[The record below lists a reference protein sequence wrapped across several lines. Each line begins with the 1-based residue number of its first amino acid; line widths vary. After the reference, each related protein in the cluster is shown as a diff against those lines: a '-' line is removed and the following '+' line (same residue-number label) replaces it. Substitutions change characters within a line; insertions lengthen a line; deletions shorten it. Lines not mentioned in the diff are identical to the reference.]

1 MSSFTVIDLSQL
13 PAPLVVEDIDYET
26 LLKEY
31 YSQFLAKNP
40 NYDGLVESDP
50 AIILLQAIA
59 YREMMLRHRIN
70 EAAKANLLAYA
81 TGSDLDQKVAGYGV
95 ARLMVEDDDRLR
107 KRCQLSL
114 EGYSTA
120 GPVGAYIFHALSAS
134 VNVKSVAVASP
145 TPGEVVVTILS
156 AIADG
161 TAKKRETI
169 TDFEVMLDEGS
180 ATIDGKAI
188 SNLVVKDMSGEVI
201 YQEGKD
207 YIFDITSLLLTTS
220 STSSIASNAKL
231 LVSYERA
238 DVLDLVVTELNDENK
253 RPLTDL
259 VKVQPATII
268 PYEIEA
274 EITVYPGPSFKV
286 VEDEGRQLLEEY
298 TSERHVVGGMVA
310 LSGIHN
316 ALHTKN
322 LQQNPW
328 NWLISPLFGYKTQLL
343 F

>member
-1 MSSFTVIDLSQL
+1 M
-13 PAPLVVEDIDYET
+13 
-26 LLKEY
+26 
-31 YSQFLAKNP
+31 
-40 NYDGLVESDP
+40 
-50 AIILLQAIA
+50 
-59 YREMMLRHRIN
+59 
-70 EAAKANLLAYA
+70 
-81 TGSDLDQKVAGYGV
+81 
-95 ARLMVEDDDRLR
+95 
-107 KRCQLSL
+107 
-114 EGYSTA
+114 
-120 GPVGAYIFHALSAS
+120 
-134 VNVKSVAVASP
+134 
-145 TPGEVVVTILS
+145 VTILS

-207 YIFDITSLLLTTS
+207 YIFDITSLLLT
-220 STSSIASNAKL
+220 TSSIASNAKL

-316 ALHTKN
+316 ALHT
-322 LQQNPW
+322 
-328 NWLISPLFGYKTQLL
+328 
-343 F
+343 